1 MSAAISSES
10 TRPPDGEPRGYA
22 SGHVVAGKF
31 QLVRELGR
39 GGMGVVWVAHNQVLD
54 VHVAMK
60 IIDLA
65 RAPNPK
71 RLADRVLQEAR
82 ASARLAHPAIC
93 RVFEFGETEQGDP
106 FIVSELLHGETLGDL
121 LASQPRLSALRAVQV
136 ILPIVEAL
144 VMAHG
149 RGVVHRD
156 VKPENIFL
164 SRDDASRIRPKLL
177 DFGIARMIDTDR
189 KITIDG
195 TLLGTPDYMS
205 PEQARGES
213 DVDVRT
219 DIWSVCVVLYEA
231 MTGTRPFEG
240 NNYNALLWAICQ
252 ETPVSLVDHGA
263 GDERLWTI
271 LARGLEKPRDA
282 RWATM
287 RQLGV
292 SLARW
297 LLDVGVREDVC
308 GSALR
313 STWLAE
319 DGRVALSEAPPRV
332 GSLSAPEQTVTL
344 IPAETRRE
352 TGVFEKAKAAPR
364 ERPTAGYWLVGA
376 AAVLALLAGSALVL
390 ALASLPG
397 SAPAEPP
404 VEVAPA
410 REGAAAVGPREPD
423 AVGTVK
429 PAPATP
435 APSAV
440 ASSASSA
447 VPSALPSTTPRRY
460 RPYRPDRR
468 RLDPDT
474 YDFGF

>member
-1 MSAAISSES
+1 MSAAISSDS
-10 TRPPDGEPRGYA
+10 AKPPDVGEPGGYA
-22 SGHVVAGKF
+22 PGHVVAGKF

-82 ASARLAHPAIC
+82 ASARLAHPSIC

-106 FIVSELLHGETLGDL
+106 FIVSELLHGETLGDV
-121 LASQPRLSALRAVQV
+121 LASQPRLSATRVVQV
-136 ILPIVEAL
+136 ILPIIEGL

-164 SRDDASRIRPKLL
+164 SRDDVSRIRPKLL
-177 DFGIARMIDTDR
+177 DFGIARMIDADR
-189 KITIDG
+189 KLTIDG

-213 DVDVRT
+213 DVDVRS
-219 DIWSVCVVLYEA
+219 DIWAVCVVLYEA
-231 MTGTRPFEG
+231 ITGTRPFEG
-240 NNYNALLWAICQ
+240 DNYNALLWTICQ
-252 ETPVSLVDHGA
+252 ETPRSLRDHGT
-263 GDERLWTI
+263 GDERLWKV
-271 LARGLEKPRDA
+271 LARGLEKERDA
-282 RWATM
+282 RWSTM

-292 SLARW
+292 ALARW
-297 LLDVGVREDVC
+297 LTGVGVKEDVC

-319 DGRVALSEAPPRV
+319 NGRVALSEAPP
-332 GSLSAPEQTVTL
+332 GGDSLAPEEQTVTL
-344 IPAETRRE
+344 VPARTRPA
-352 TGVFEKAKAAPR
+352 TGVFEKGAAPGVSGR
-364 ERPTAGYWLVGA
+364 TKGYWLVA
-376 AAVLALLAGSALVL
+376 LAAVLALLAGSALVF
-390 ALASLPG
+390 AVASRTDSLPTNPAVEDVPPAG
-397 SAPAEPP
+397 AAAKSSPLEPKGAADEIAESPSAPSAAPSAALSATPSASAPAA
-404 VEVAPA
+404 AP
-410 REGAAAVGPREPD
+410 
-423 AVGTVK
+423 
-429 PAPATP
+429 
-435 APSAV
+435 
-440 ASSASSA
+440 
-447 VPSALPSTTPRRY
+447 RY
-460 RPYRPDRR
+460 RPRRHDSR
-468 RLDPDT
+468 RLDPET